1 MHKNYIH
8 STATTEA
15 RSTAKIVSPLLVFTR
30 CTPSLQRQQQNA
42 TNNLN
47 NFLILPID
55 GPRKFK
61 ASLKEVR

>member
-1 MHKNYIH
+1 MRNNYIH
-8 STATTEA
+8 STSTAEA
-15 RSTAKIVSPLLVFTR
+15 RSTGKTVSPFLVFIR
-30 CTPSLQRQQQNA
+30 CTPSLQHQQQNA

-55 GPRKFK
+55 GPGKIK